1 MRVLAEYVMRGRL
14 QAISV
19 ALAANMIPM
28 LCWLGAAVVAL
39 VILRRSIQDSLT
51 VILWS
56 SLPAIFWAWQNSPL
70 ALLCLLGAILM
81 AVCLRWTMSW
91 EKTLLLLVP
100 FGIIVVLI
108 INVFYLSAFTQI
120 ITTAQ
125 EAYGEN
131 ILLHALPGS
140 AQLSSEQIKAVLLT
154 NLIEGYT
161 TVSLVCMLTAMLLAR
176 MWQSALY
183 NHGGFKKEICTM
195 RLPAL
200 PAIVLLLCW
209 IAGLFI
215 HNAFIQAILPSICLP
230 LLFSGI
236 ALLHGLINISGQSRL
251 LLVIVYL
258 LLLLIY
264 PLVIVLA
271 CLDSFIDFRGHLAA
285 RLEKQSP

>member
-1 MRVLAEYVMRGRL
+1 MRMLAEYVMRGRL

-19 ALAANMIPM
+19 ALVANMIPM

-39 VILRRSIQDSLT
+39 VILRRSIQDSLA

-100 FGIIVVLI
+100 SGVVIVLA
-108 INVFYLSAFTQI
+108 INAFYLSTFTQI
-120 ITTAQ
+120 ITAAQ
-125 EAYGEN
+125 ETYGKN
-131 ILLHALPGS
+131 MLLHTLPGN
-140 AQLSSEQIKAVLLT
+140 AELSSEQIKAILLT

-161 TVSLVCMLTAMLLAR
+161 AVSIICMLVAILLAR

-183 NHGGFKKEICTM
+183 NHGGFKKEICSM
-195 RLPAL
+195 RLSAL
-200 PAIVLLLCW
+200 PASTLLLFW
-209 IAGLFI
+209 ITGLFI
-215 HNAFIQAILPSICLP
+215 HNAFIQAVLPGICLP
-230 LLFSGI
+230 LLISGI
-236 ALLHGLINISGQSRL
+236 ALVHGLVNISTQSRL
-251 LLVIVYL
+251 LLVIFYL

-271 CLDSFIDFRGHLAA
+271 CLDSFIDFRGHLTA
-285 RLEKQSP
+285 RLEKQ